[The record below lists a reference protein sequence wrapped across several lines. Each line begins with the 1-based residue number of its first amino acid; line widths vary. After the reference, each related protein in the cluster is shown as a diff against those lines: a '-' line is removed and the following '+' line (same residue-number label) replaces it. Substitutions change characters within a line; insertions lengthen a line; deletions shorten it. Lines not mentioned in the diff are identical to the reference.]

1 LQIGG
6 SLGGLFNAIILK
18 RFGHHIRILERTPTA
33 LLHNQ
38 GAGIV
43 FGGPAQEFFQKY
55 DRTRSSLAITS
66 YTRQYLNKNGDVI
79 DSEDQEQQMTS
90 WDLLYNVLRE
100 GFDGGG
106 EESYFS
112 RLNNN
117 EMRKVDEIGKNDGIG
132 EYLYGHKVTSLTD
145 IGSGGVEVEFED
157 KDGKGGSLKANMV
170 IGADGPSSTVRKILM
185 PDVERTYAG
194 YVAWRGTVLESEVE
208 EETRKCFAEKF
219 TFFHSKGLQ
228 ILA

>member
-1 LQIGG
+1 
-6 SLGGLFNAIILK
+6 
-18 RFGHHIRILERTPTA
+18 
-33 LLHNQ
+33 
-38 GAGIV
+38 
-43 FGGPAQEFFQKY
+43 
-55 DRTRSSLAITS
+55 
-66 YTRQYLNKNGDVI
+66 VI

-90 WDLLYNVLRE
+90 WDLLYNVLRK